1 MDGFFYFYRKSK
13 DDRVNLNTSN
23 SLHNTVIDY
32 KGQRRHCMLE
42 LRNIKKSYKLAG
54 QWIPAL
60 KGIDLEFKAQE
71 FVSILGPSGCGKTTL
86 LNLIGGLDRYTSGDL
101 LVEGKSTKDFSDAEW
116 DAYRNA
122 TIGFVFQSYNLISH
136 LSVLDNVEMALR
148 LSGVPAKER
157 RDRAIKVLT
166 EVGLKDHLKKKPN
179 QMSGGQMQ
187 RVAIA
192 RALVN
197 NPKVLLADEPTGA
210 IDSKTSDQIMDLIKE
225 IAKDRLVIMVTHN
238 PEIAEKYSDRII
250 RLLDGEVI
258 SDSNPTQ
265 LNKDGEKITKLKTKR
280 TTMPYLTAIKTSMMN
295 LLTKKGRTIVTAF
308 AGSIGIIGIALVLSI
323 SSGMTNYVNNIQSDT
338 LAGFPLVI
346 NQNVSTTSFGPP
358 DPTAIAQGASTG
370 DFPTIEVIYSYD
382 RASATV
388 AHQNIL
394 DDAFIAYLDAM
405 DPTLYN
411 SISTTKGISLN
422 ILAKTSTGEIVKTS
436 SGSSSGATDGPQST
450 TVFSSIPNNP
460 EFVKSQYDV
469 LYGQYPEAYNELVLI
484 VDSQNQLDVA
494 VLTAL
499 GITIDETYTFD
510 SLIGTQVKVI
520 PNNLAYTEFHSVYI
534 PSSDMATQYDSS
546 EAITLTVVGI
556 MRVNPDASSEV
567 LDTGIGYTTMLT
579 DMMLTSALNSDIVL
593 AQIAS
598 PDINILTGRAF
609 NTQISY
615 QDVMQSIGG
624 DATPTS
630 IQIYPTSFE
639 SKDTIKTYLD
649 AYNTDKTD
657 EESIVYSDMAESI
670 ASSMTDIIDS
680 VTLVLAAFAGI
691 SLLVSS
697 IMIGI
702 ITYVS
707 VIERTKE
714 IGIMRSLGARKRDI
728 SRIFN
733 AETILI
739 GLSAGLLGVGL
750 TWILMFP
757 INIVINNMLSMPN
770 FAYLSFTN
778 AAALLVLSTV
788 LTLVAGLIPSR
799 VAANQ
804 DPVVALRTE

>member
-1 MDGFFYFYRKSK
+1 
-13 DDRVNLNTSN
+13 
-23 SLHNTVIDY
+23 
-32 KGQRRHCMLE
+32 MLE

-54 QWIPAL
+54 QLIPAL
-60 KGIDLEFKAQE
+60 KGIDLEFGEHE
-71 FVSILGPSGCGKTTL
+71 FVSVLGPSGCGKTTL
-86 LNLIGGLDRYTSGDL
+86 LNIIGGLDRYSSGDL
-101 LVEGKSTKDFSDAEW
+101 LVEGKSTKDFTDAEW

-148 LSGVPAKER
+148 LSGVSAKER
-157 RDRAIKVLT
+157 RERAIKVLT
-166 EVGLKDHLKKKPN
+166 QVGLQDQLHKKPN

-197 NPKVLLADEPTGA
+197 NPKILLADEPTGA

-238 PEIAEKYSDRII
+238 SDIATKYSDRII

-258 SDSNPTQ
+258 SDSNPTELSKTQ
-265 LNKDGEKITKLKTKR
+265 TVTKLKNKR

-295 LLTKKGRTIVTAF
+295 LLTKKGRTIITAF

-323 SSGMTNYVNNIQSDT
+323 SAGMTTYVNSMQSDT

-346 NQNVSTTSFGPP
+346 NQNVSTSIFAQRQST
-358 DPTAIAQGASTG
+358 AQGAIDGTNSA
-370 DFPTIEVIYSYD
+370 DFPSEAIVYSFDQKTSTIIHENHLDEAFFSYL
-382 RASATV
+382 
-388 AHQNIL
+388 N
-394 DDAFIAYLDAM
+394 AM
-405 DPTLYN
+405 DPSLSN
-411 SISTTKGISLN
+411 SISLTSGIALNVLAETTSGDY
-422 ILAKTSTGEIVKTS
+422 VKTTTGTAS
-436 SGSSSGATDGPQST
+436 ALSAMGLGSSD
-450 TVFSSIPNNP
+450 VFSSIPNNP
-460 EFVKSQYDV
+460 DFIKSQYDV
-469 LYGQYPEAYNELVLI
+469 LFGKYPTAYNELILI
-484 VDSQNQLDVA
+484 VDQQNQLDVA
-494 VLTAL
+494 VLSAL
-499 GITIDETYTFD
+499 GISIDEQYTFE

-520 PNNLAYTEFHSVYI
+520 PNDLNYIEFHGVYL
-534 PSSDMATQYDSS
+534 PSTDYAALYAST
-546 EAITLTVVGI
+546 EAIPLTVVGI
-556 MRVNPDASSEV
+556 LRVNPDASSEV
-567 LDTGIGYTTMLT
+567 LSTGIGYTTMLT
-579 DMMLTSALNSDIVL
+579 DTMLSSAQSSQIVTAQL
-593 AQIAS
+593 AT
-598 PDINILTGRAF
+598 PEVNVLTGRAF
-609 NTQISY
+609 NAQINY
-615 QDVMQSIGG
+615 QNVLQSIGG
-624 DATPTS
+624 DSTPTS

-639 SKDTIKTYLD
+639 SKDAIKAYLD
-649 AYNTDKTD
+649 AYNTDKT
-657 EESIVYSDMAESI
+657 EAQSIVYSDMAETI
-670 ASSMTDIIDS
+670 SSTISSLINTI
-680 VTLVLAAFAGI
+680 TLILAAFAGI
-691 SLLVSS
+691 SLVVSS

-750 TWILMFP
+750 TLILMIP
-757 INIVINNMLSMPN
+757 INIVINKLLSVPN

-778 AAALLVLSTV
+778 GASLLVLSTA

-799 VAANQ
+799 IAANQ
-804 DPVVALRTE
+804 DPVIALRTE

>member
-1 MDGFFYFYRKSK
+1 
-13 DDRVNLNTSN
+13 
-23 SLHNTVIDY
+23 
-32 KGQRRHCMLE
+32 MLE

-54 QWIPAL
+54 QLIPAL
-60 KGIDLEFKAQE
+60 KGIDLEFGEHE
-71 FVSILGPSGCGKTTL
+71 FVSVLGPSGCGKTTL
-86 LNLIGGLDRYTSGDL
+86 LNIIGGLDRYSSGDL
-101 LVEGKSTKDFSDAEW
+101 LVEGKSTKAFDDAEW

-148 LSGVPAKER
+148 LSGVSAKER
-157 RDRAIKVLT
+157 RERAIKVLT
-166 EVGLKDHLKKKPN
+166 QVGLQDQLHKKPN

-197 NPKVLLADEPTGA
+197 NPKILLADEPTGA

-238 PEIAEKYSDRII
+238 SDIATKYSDRII

-258 SDSNPTQ
+258 SDSNPTELSKTQ
-265 LNKDGEKITKLKTKR
+265 TVTKLKNKR

-295 LLTKKGRTIVTAF
+295 LLTKKGRTIITAF

-323 SSGMTNYVNNIQSDT
+323 SAGMTTYVNSMQSDT

-346 NQNVSTTSFGPP
+346 NQNVSTSIFAQRQST
-358 DPTAIAQGASTG
+358 AQGAIDGTNSA
-370 DFPTIEVIYSYD
+370 DFPSEAIVYSFDQKTSTIIHENHLDEAFFSYL
-382 RASATV
+382 
-388 AHQNIL
+388 N
-394 DDAFIAYLDAM
+394 AM
-405 DPTLYN
+405 DPSLSN
-411 SISTTKGISLN
+411 SISLTSGIALNVLAETTSGDY
-422 ILAKTSTGEIVKTS
+422 VKTTTGTAS
-436 SGSSSGATDGPQST
+436 ALSAMGLGSSD
-450 TVFSSIPNNP
+450 VFSSIPNNP
-460 EFVKSQYDV
+460 DFIKSQYDV
-469 LYGQYPEAYNELVLI
+469 LFGKYPTTYNELILI
-484 VDSQNQLDVA
+484 VDQQNQLDVA
-494 VLTAL
+494 VLSAL
-499 GITIDETYTFD
+499 GISIDEQYTFE

-520 PNNLAYTEFHSVYI
+520 PNDLNYIEFHGVYL
-534 PSSDMATQYDSS
+534 PSTDYAALYAST
-546 EAITLTVVGI
+546 EAISLTVVGI
-556 MRVNPDASSEV
+556 LRVNPDASSEV
-567 LDTGIGYTTMLT
+567 LSTGIGYTTMLT
-579 DMMLTSALNSDIVL
+579 DTMLSSAQSSQIVTAQL
-593 AQIAS
+593 AT
-598 PDINILTGRAF
+598 PEVNVLTGRAF

-615 QDVMQSIGG
+615 QNVMQSIGG
-624 DATPTS
+624 DSTPTS

-639 SKDTIKTYLD
+639 SKDAIKAYLD
-649 AYNTDKTD
+649 AYNTGKT
-657 EESIVYSDMAESI
+657 EAQSIVYSDMAETI
-670 ASSMTDIIDS
+670 SSTISSLINTI
-680 VTLVLAAFAGI
+680 TLILAAFAGI
-691 SLLVSS
+691 SLVVSS

-750 TWILMFP
+750 TLILMIP
-757 INIVINNMLSMPN
+757 INIVINNLLSVTN

-778 AAALLVLSTV
+778 GASLLVLSTA

-799 VAANQ
+799 IAANQ
-804 DPVVALRTE
+804 DPVIALRTE